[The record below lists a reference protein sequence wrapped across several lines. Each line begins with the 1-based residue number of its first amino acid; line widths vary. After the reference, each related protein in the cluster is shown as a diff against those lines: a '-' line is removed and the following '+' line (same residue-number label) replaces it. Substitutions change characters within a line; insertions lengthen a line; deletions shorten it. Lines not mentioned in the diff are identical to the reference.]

1 METKDVKSPLAFLVY
16 LFIITA
22 TISCDNSDTD
32 TSANSTTNPVDIAPL
47 VLPEE
52 SEAPT
57 VKVLMPLPDFS
68 LSNQNNQIVDNQTLF
83 GKVWVSNFIFT
94 ECKGSCPMQTQ
105 AMKNL
110 QQGLK
115 DHAQWKDIQFVSIS
129 VDPVTDTPEV
139 LNRYISNQNVE
150 PDHWN
155 FLTGQRDNIWSLIK
169 DGYKL
174 PVKDDSANSEMPIM
188 HSQQFVLIDWE
199 GRVRGYYD
207 SLDTA
212 SVDELKQDLDIVLA
226 ERKLFPE
233 NVMDIG
239 WMETREKTQREV
251 TAASSVFSDF
261 SFTDRA
267 KESGITFQHKMVDD
281 VGRDYKAVHY
291 DHGNGLAIADV
302 DGDGLEDI
310 YFTTQLGTNELWRNL
325 GGGKFTNITDDAGL
339 RVEEGVGVAAA
350 FADIDND
357 GDQDLYTTS
366 VRTGNMMFE
375 NDGKG
380 NFKNITVNSGLGV
393 KAHSSGVIFFDYDK
407 DGLLDLFVT
416 NVGVYTTDEM
426 VNITR
431 YSKEKGHEVTDKK
444 YFVGYKDAFAG
455 HLKNDRTEQSILF
468 RNLGGNKFEDVSK
481 KTGLVDTSWSGDVVT
496 IDGNNDGWSDL
507 YVLNM
512 QGHDEYYENNLG
524 KGFVK
529 KSRDIFQKTSW
540 GAMGGTVF
548 DFNNDGYQDIFV
560 TDMHSDMS
568 KEIGPKDEKLKAD
581 MQFSESFLLSGGN
594 SLFGNTFFLNNGDGS
609 FSEVSD
615 KIHAENYWP
624 WGLSV
629 GDLNADGYEDAFLTS
644 SMNYPFRYTANSLM
658 LNDGGKK
665 FIDAEFVVGVEP
677 RKDGH
682 IKPWFQL
689 ECSGADEGR
698 KLCVKQGGRKVVWGA
713 LGTRS
718 SIIFDVDQDGDQD
731 IVTLEFNTPP
741 MVLVSDL
748 TEKAKVNY
756 LKVKLEGTK
765 SNRNGIGAVVTV
777 STGNNT
783 YTHVNHG
790 KSGYLGQSIYPLY
803 FGLGSNSKVDK
814 IVVKWPSG
822 IVQTISDA
830 TDINKVLKIT
840 EK

>member
-1 METKDVKSPLAFLVY
+1 MKTKNFKLLFTSLTY
-16 LFIITA
+16 LFIA
-22 TISCDNSDTD
+22 TVIVSCDNSSTD
-32 TSANSTTNPVDIAPL
+32 TSTNTVAEHTDIASLP
-47 VLPEE
+47 LPEE
-52 SEAPT
+52 IEVPT
-57 VKVLMPLPDFS
+57 VKVLMSLPDFS
-68 LSNQNNQIVDNQTLF
+68 LINQDRKAIGNKNLF
-83 GKVWVSNFIFT
+83 GQVWVANFIFT

-105 AMKNL
+105 AMKRL
-110 QQGLK
+110 QQDLK
-115 DHAQWKDIQFVSIS
+115 SHNQWKNIQLVSIS
-129 VDPVTDTPEV
+129 VDPNTDTPDA
-139 LNRYISNQNVE
+139 LSKYISKQNVE
-150 PDHWN
+150 LEHWS
-155 FLTGQRDNIWSLIK
+155 FLTGKRDEIWSLSK
-169 DGYKL
+169 DGFKL
-174 PVKDDSANSEMPIM
+174 PVNEDAANNKMPIM

-207 SLDTA
+207 SLDTP
-212 SVDELKQDLDIVLA
+212 SIGDLKRDLDIVLA

-233 NVMDIG
+233 GVMDVA
-239 WMETREKTQREV
+239 WMTTREAAQRKT
-251 TAASSVFSDF
+251 TASSNVFSNF
-261 SFTDRA
+261 NFTDRV

-325 GGGKFTNITDDAGL
+325 GDGDFSNITDQAGL

-380 NFKNITVNSGLGV
+380 HFKNITEHSGLGV

-416 NVGVYTTDEM
+416 NVGVYTTDEIT
-426 VNITR
+426 NITR
-431 YSKEKGHEVTDKK
+431 YSREKGHEVTDKK
-444 YFVGYKDAFAG
+444 YYVGFKDGFAG
-455 HLKNDRTEQSILF
+455 HLKTERTEQSILF
-468 RNLGGNKFEDVSK
+468 RNMGDNKFEDVSK
-481 KTGLVDTSWSGDVVT
+481 ATGLMDTSWSGDAIT
-496 IDGNNDGWSDL
+496 IDGNNDGWTDL

-512 QGHDEYYENNLG
+512 QGHDEYYENNKG
-524 KGFVK
+524 KSFIR
-529 KSRDIFQKTSW
+529 KSRDVFQKTSW
-540 GAMGGTVF
+540 GAMGGSVF

-568 KEIGPKDEKLKAD
+568 KEIGPKDEKLKSD

-594 SLFGNTFFLNNGDGS
+594 SLYGNTFFLNNGNNS
-609 FSEVSD
+609 FTEISD
-615 KIHAENYWP
+615 KIDAENYWP

-629 GDLNADGYEDAFLTS
+629 GDLNSDGYEDAFLTS

-658 LNDGGKK
+658 LNNGGKS

-682 IKPWFQL
+682 IMPWFQL

-698 KLCVKQGGRKVVWGA
+698 QMCAKEEGRKVVWGA
-713 LGTRS
+713 LGSRS

-741 MVLVSDL
+741 MVLISDL
-748 TEKAKVNY
+748 TEKTKVNY

-777 STGNNT
+777 HAGNDT

-790 KSGYLGQSIYPLY
+790 KSGYLGQSIYPMY
-803 FGLGSNSKVDK
+803 FGLGNHNKVDK
-814 IVVKWPSG
+814 VVVKWPSG
-822 IVQTISDA
+822 GTQTV
-830 TDINKVLKIT
+830 TDTMNASKTLKIT
-840 EK
+840 E